1 MQRSGR
7 ILLTSSVLLGAALW
21 SACNQSNSSA
31 AQTNAADSKVP
42 ITTKSDEAKK
52 EFLTGQYLS
61 DRLLAQESYAHFQKA
76 AELDPDF
83 ATNELALA
91 TNAPTTKELF
101 EHLNKAV
108 ALADKA
114 TDGEKWQILAT
125 QAGLNG
131 DVTKQK
137 ENLDKLVAA
146 YPNDERVQAAIGNY
160 YFGQQDLTQT
170 IDHYKKAT
178 EIAPN
183 YSTSYNILGYA
194 YKQQGDYSDAEKSF
208 QKYEELIPNDP
219 NPYDS
224 YGELLLKMG
233 RYDDSIAQYRKAL
246 SINPHFPSS
255 HFGIAGDLMYQGKY
269 AEAQAE
275 MQKIVDEALN
285 PGEKRLAYFGM
296 SVVASDDGKF
306 AQAEQA
312 MDKEYAIAQQTNDF
326 VSMAA
331 DLQAKGNIFAAMPNY
346 TAAKQQFDKSFQMI
360 QSSNASDEIKQNSRL
375 LHEFNLAAI
384 AIEQKDFAAAKIHID
399 EFRKGAETTKNS
411 IQVAQS
417 HELAGRLALAQKDYD
432 AALTELG
439 QANQQDPRNLLRMSQ
454 AYVGKGDKAKAQ
466 ESLQQAANFNSLPA
480 LPYAFIR
487 TKAQKMLAMEKKA

>member
-1 MQRSGR
+1 MRRSGR
-7 ILLTSSVLLGAALW
+7 ILLISAVLLSTVLW
-21 SACNQSNSSA
+21 SACNQSNSNSA
-31 AQTNAADSKVP
+31 QASAADSKVP
-42 ITTKSDEAKK
+42 ITTKADEAKK
-52 EFLTGQYLS
+52 EYLTGQDLS
-61 DRLLAQESYAHFQKA
+61 DRLLVQESFAHFQKA

-91 TNAPTTKELF
+91 TNAPTTKETF

-114 TDGEKWQILAT
+114 SEAEKWQILAT
-125 QAGLNG
+125 QAALNG
-131 DVTKQK
+131 DTTKQK
-137 ENLDKLVAA
+137 EYLDKLVAA
-146 YPNDERVQAAIGNY
+146 YPNDERVQATVGNY
-160 YFGQQDLTQT
+160 YFGQQDLNQT
-170 IDHYKKAT
+170 IEHYKKAT

-194 YKQQGDYSDAEKSF
+194 YKQQGDYSDAEKAF
-208 QKYEELIPNDP
+208 QKYEQLIPNDP

-246 SINPHFPSS
+246 SINSHFPSS
-255 HFGIAGDLMYQGKY
+255 HFGIAGDLMYQGKS

-296 SVVASDDGKF
+296 SVVASDGGQF
-306 AQAEQA
+306 AKAEQA

-346 TAAKQQFDKSFQMI
+346 AAAKQQFDKSFQMI
-360 QSSNASDEIKQNSRL
+360 QSSSASDEIKQNSRL

-384 AIEQKDFAAAKIHID
+384 AIEQKDFAAAKTHID
-399 EFRKGAETTKNS
+399 EFHKGAETTKNS
-411 IQVAQS
+411 IQIAQS

-432 AALTELG
+432 AALTELA
-439 QANQQDPRNLLRMSQ
+439 QANQQDPRNLLRLSQ
-454 AYVGKGDKAKAQ
+454 AYAGKGDSAKAQ
-466 ESLQQAANFNSLPA
+466 QWLQQAAEFNSLPA

-487 TKAQKMLAMEKKA
+487 TKAKKMLAMEKKA